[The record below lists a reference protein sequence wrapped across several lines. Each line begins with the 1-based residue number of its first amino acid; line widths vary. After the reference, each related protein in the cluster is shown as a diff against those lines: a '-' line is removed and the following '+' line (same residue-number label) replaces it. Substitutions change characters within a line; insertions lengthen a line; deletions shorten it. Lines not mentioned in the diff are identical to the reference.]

1 MNPDA
6 NGQQRVLWWMLGIL
20 GPTVLAVFTTLMN
33 TAITTSQRASALEAH
48 WQSIDRRI
56 GRMEEKLDQLLE
68 KRMKDEARP

>member
-1 MNPDA
+1 MNPDP
-6 NGQQRVLWWMLGIL
+6 NQHRVLWWILGIL

-56 GRMEEKLDQLLE
+56 GRMEEKLDRLLDQR
-68 KRMKDEARP
+68 KNDEARP